1 MVTAQVSLPL
11 PVLPEGWSAPSDFKA
26 IGTLSTPNQRN
37 LEPVGPHFLAH
48 ARRVSISPKYIYSP
62 HTHQYRY
69 RDGIRANQNVQK
81 RHKRTFSE
89 DERIQ
94 AQENVK
100 KVEDEDGDDISEPEN
115 ELMLGRDAKDWKV
128 CLSTLPFSPSPSLAY
143 IIKLQSYDT
152 AHIKHIHSISL
163 L

>member
-1 MVTAQVSLPL
+1 MSKTCILTPL
-11 PVLPEGWSAPSDFKA
+11 PIKIKIEVC
-26 IGTLSTPNQRN
+26 
-37 LEPVGPHFLAH
+37 
-48 ARRVSISPKYIYSP
+48 
-62 HTHQYRY
+62 
-69 RDGIRANQNVQK
+69 IRANENVQK

-100 KVEDEDGDDISEPEN
+100 KVEDEDSDDISEPEN

-128 CLSTLPFSPSPSLAY
+128 CPVHSPVLPITISGIYPTTRP
-143 IIKLQSYDT
+143 T
-152 AHIKHIHSISL
+152 ANTSNPISL